1 MKAILA
7 FAAATAV
14 LFAPAALAQDGA
26 PAGYVMDMALSGKDA
41 SIRKGVARKGE
52 ELEVKLLMPLY
63 DGDTVFVR
71 DAASR
76 IELDMGTGDT
86 VEVGGAR
93 LRYAVKGE
101 IDTGDS
107 TWSLISAIGDALGG
121 SGDAG
126 VPDNMV
132 SKGTGELSVPIAVHE
147 ANYVVPG
154 ARALWI
160 GWAGGIAPFSIAVS
174 GQDVPYKAAD
184 RAVELPMPAP
194 ANGRFAVEVTD
205 ASGHRVSLRF
215 RLKDKLPEAPADI
228 SRRKDGPA
236 KALAMAAWL
245 SKQDGGAWR
254 VAAAQLLD
262 GGKGSAAG
270 LLREALQLGWSPE

>member
-1 MKAILA
+1 MKP
-7 FAAATAV
+7 V
-14 LFAPAALAQDGA
+14 LLLSFSALLWLAPAAMAQDGA

-41 SIRKGVARKGE
+41 EVKKGVARKGE
-52 ELEVKLLMPLY
+52 ELEVKLLMPVY

-76 IELDMGTGDT
+76 IELDLGSSGTI
-86 VEVGGAR
+86 EVGGAR
-93 LRYAVKGE
+93 LRYPVQGE

-147 ANYVVPG
+147 ANYVVAG
-154 ARALWI
+154 GKTLWL
-160 GWAGGIAPFSIAVS
+160 GWAGGVAPYSVTVA
-174 GQDVPYKAAD
+174 GQDAPLTVADQAA
-184 RAVELPMPAP
+184 ELAMPAP
-194 ANGRFAVEVTD
+194 ANGRFTVEIAD
-205 ASGHRVSLRF
+205 ASGHRTSLRF
-215 RLKDKLPEAPADI
+215 RLKDKLPAPPADI
-228 SRRKDGPA
+228 ARRSDGPA

-245 SKQDGGAWR
+245 SKQDDGAWR

-262 GGKGSAAG
+262 GGKGSAEA
-270 LLREALQLGWSPE
+270 LLREALQLGWSLK